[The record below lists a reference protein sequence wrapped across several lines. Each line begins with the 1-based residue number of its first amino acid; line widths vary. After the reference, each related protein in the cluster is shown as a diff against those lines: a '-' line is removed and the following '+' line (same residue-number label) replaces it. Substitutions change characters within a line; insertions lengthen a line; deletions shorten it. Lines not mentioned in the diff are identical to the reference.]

1 MSEAVR
7 EAIQLNHYHL
17 SAWYPLLTIFGYI
30 LILSYKKTMNLTKLE
45 IYVSSL
51 FALYLSIITDYLLGM
66 TFNFYDYYDTGGDI
80 WTPITVI
87 PLYILTNIVFLNYY
101 PFHSSTLKKCLY
113 IFIWCVYAIA
123 WEWFAVTYTS
133 FFNYKKWELW
143 YSAFIYPFLYFLLL
157 ANIKLIRRLDRKRF

>member
-7 EAIQLNHYHL
+7 EAIQLSHYHL
-17 SAWYPLLTIFGYI
+17 SAWYQLLTIFGYI

-66 TFNFYDYYDTGGDI
+66 TFHFYDYYDTGGDI

-123 WEWFAVTYTS
+123 WERFAVTYTS
-133 FFNYKKWELW
+133 FL
-143 YSAFIYPFLYFLLL
+143 
-157 ANIKLIRRLDRKRF
+157 